1 MTRRKIVK
9 SQKIQKAIDFDALLK
24 WFKEYIAT
32 LSKDDARL
40 SNLDTTAQV
49 PLVQRWSDLSKY
61 PSDARN
67 WLVDKNRHILNT
79 DNSQGVV
86 SNIINQLASVNQN
99 GNFIPE
105 LLNILNAP
113 QRAYDT
119 QAKQYY
125 RTPRMLESYSG
136 GRITED
142 PSMRNLYNRPG
153 YKSSQNQK
161 PFIRTSNNALND
173 AQFALQYMLTDPR
186 AAWNRNALAA
196 SAFAYLVNQNANN
209 TQDTQ
214 NQSSNYGQ
222 PFVYYNPYAN
232 TNTTSTQNTTKKP
245 SQSSKVKRVPVN
257 YQVSAQNPTEYA
269 QLQQFRDEID
279 RELYGTSPDAYKK
292 VVQQLVLDDITGIMN
307 QIRSNRN
314 VPESVKNE
322 IENKIANYY
331 ATNVNNDAFYN
342 EAKAAE
348 RMRGMERRENWA
360 EDRAN
365 EFMEQWRNRTY
376 GTDNP
381 QVSTKS
387 PSQIAY
393 EEQIKNDMKTQFLQY
408 ATQKY
413 SIPHRLNDFAY
424 VLSDENPE
432 YNVMNSLSNKYFN
445 DIKNIV
451 QTEYNKNKTL
461 LGMDTG
467 NVSTYNDIPV
477 NEKPSYFQRALNDL
491 ERRMAWITGDNY
503 DRTSKWLE
511 TGSTT
516 GSTEAQAKLS
526 RENAGRPT
534 ELANVSVTPYAT
546 THGKTHIPHAIKDEQ
561 WRNKTLL
568 GSILGNKS
576 TKINELKNKINE
588 QLDTL
593 NVNFPER
600 TVINKKLHNS
610 KTNTQSEYD
619 TIEKSLKPKYEFI
632 KTNKYTKGK

>member
-32 LSKDDARL
+32 LSKDNARL
-40 SNLDTTAQV
+40 SNLDTTTQV

-196 SAFAYLVNQNANN
+196 STFAYLVNQNANN

-511 TGSTT
+511 TGST
-516 GSTEAQAKLS
+516 EAQAKLS